1 MRAKIHQKV
10 PLVEDLQEAAQEQEH
25 NFVIDSDDHA
35 EEQIEDQPQPTESAP
50 VENEEKPVQAAPET
64 DNFQTRINKVT
75 ADKYAEKRRADELQK
90 KLDAYNNAPKE
101 EAKKPTLE
109 AHDYDEEAFNSAN
122 VSYQV
127 QQELAKQR
135 AEQESITRQAN
146 EQREVDEFNGR
157 IAKLG
162 KEDFND
168 KANAIPNLPEGVAN
182 ALMSAENGAELIY
195 HLGGHLDVADAISK
209 MTPASAMM
217 ELGRISATMS
227 VKKEPKISAAPEP
240 IKTLKSGSSISGER
254 GPVGATYS

>member
-1 MRAKIHQKV
+1 M
-10 PLVEDLQEAAQEQEH
+10 EDLQEAAQEQEH

-35 EEQIEDQPQPTESAP
+35 EEQVEDQPQTTESAP
-50 VENEEKPVQAAPET
+50 VENEDKPVET
-64 DNFQTRINKVT
+64 DNFQSRINKVT

-90 KLDAYNNAPKE
+90 KLDAFNSAPKE

-109 AHDYDEEAFNSAN
+109 SHDYDEEAYNSAN

-127 QQELAKQR
+127 KQELAKQR
-135 AEQESITRQAN
+135 EEQNSATRQAN
-146 EQREVDEFNGR
+146 EQRELEDFNVR

-182 ALMSAENGAELIY
+182 ALMGSDNGAELIY
-195 HLGGHLDVADAISK
+195 HLGGHLDIADAISN
-209 MTPASAMM
+209 MTPAAAMM

-227 VKKEPKISAAPEP
+227 VKKEIKLSAAPEP
-240 IKTLKSGSSISGER
+240 IETLKSGSSISSSR